1 MRAIGGRSRP
11 ALYKK
16 GSTTRISNIRIACGG
31 SIECQFNAQFT
42 RVWLYAIH
50 APELA
55 QPGGTKS
62 AENLAATVHRV
73 KPLLMEVVDIDHHG
87 RFIGLGRVHSTQGVY
102 DDCEDYRIEAVPYRA
117 CHNK

>member
-1 MRAIGGRSRP
+1 MGGRSRP

-16 GSTTRISNIRIACGG
+16 GSTNRKSNVGFVDGG

-42 RVWLYAIH
+42 RVRLYAIH

-55 QPGGTKS
+55 QPGGTKF

-73 KPLLMEVVDIDHHG
+73 KPLLMEVVDID
-87 RFIGLGRVHSTQGVY
+87 
-102 DDCEDYRIEAVPYRA
+102 
-117 CHNK
+117 